1 MSGSNA
7 DAGVTLVYDGDCP
20 VCQTFAR
27 RYRVQEGSGQIN
39 LVDARQAPDRVR
51 ELEACGLSLDEGL
64 VVETAGRR
72 YHGAQ
77 AMHYLALS
85 GSAAGGF
92 NRLNGWLFR
101 REAVARALYPLLRFG
116 RRLLLRALGRKPIE
130 PPGDTSGRR

>member
-72 YHGAQ
+72 LHGAQ

-101 REAVARALYPLLRFG
+101 REAVARALYPNASA
-116 RRLLLRALGRKPIE
+116 RA
-130 PPGDTSGRR
+130 